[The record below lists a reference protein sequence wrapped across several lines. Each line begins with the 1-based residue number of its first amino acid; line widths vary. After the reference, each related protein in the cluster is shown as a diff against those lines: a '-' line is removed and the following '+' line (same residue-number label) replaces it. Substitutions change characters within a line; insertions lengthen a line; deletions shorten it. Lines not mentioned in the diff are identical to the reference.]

1 MDIEALRYKTED
13 KTEIIVC
20 VRLYNADSNDKLWRI
35 CDVKYRPYK
44 KKAFISR
51 ASELGE
57 ESRYIE
63 NPTLER
69 KQEYIRDKLIEF
81 IGVDVVKK
89 AYMAAW
95 ESIKPDFDN

>member
-35 CDVKYRPYK
+35 SDVKYRPYRK
-44 KKAFISR
+44 KTFISR
-51 ASELGE
+51 ESELRE
-57 ESRYIE
+57 ESRNID
-63 NPTLER
+63 NPTFEH
-69 KQEYIRDKLIEF
+69 KQEYIRNKLIEF

-95 ESIKPDFDN
+95 ESIKPNLDS